1 MTSPV
6 LTTTGTEQ
14 PETATTVKEMGCS
27 HGQRGSSQAWTLPE
41 ETRGGMRARLFV
53 DSLKGM
59 WSRSPMNEVSEAVN
73 VAYNALKRLDLSLFH
88 VINGWCGTSVL
99 DYAAWFAQGNNFFK
113 GGIVMAAYWWFWFTP
128 GERDDCRR
136 KIVSAL
142 LGMISS
148 LVIARALASSLPF
161 RVRPLYAAGIDYRP
175 HSPPGLHEVSGLNL
189 EDWSSFPSD
198 HAAVFFALAYGLLCL
213 SRPIGILTMLFAA
226 IWVSL
231 VRVYLGI
238 HYPSEVIAGGAIGVT
253 CAYTTG
259 RMGSQKIS
267 VPILR
272 FEQKFPQVFYAAMF
286 LITFEI
292 SILFEDIRKIMQ
304 GSLLVLHALR
314 FESVDLVGALAGAV
328 GVVVLFSLIIFLSAG
343 LLRRRN

>member
-1 MTSPV
+1 MPTTPTSDAVSPGTAGYLRMTSPV

-198 HAAVFFALAYGLLCL
+198 HAAVFFCVGIWFVVSISPNRYFDHAFCRDLGKLSPRL
-213 SRPIGILTMLFAA
+213 SRDSLSIGGDR
-226 IWVSL
+226 WWCN
-231 VRVYLGI
+231 RGN
-238 HYPSEVIAGGAIGVT
+238 
-253 CAYTTG
+253 
-259 RMGSQKIS
+259 
-267 VPILR
+267 LR
-272 FEQKFPQVFYAAMF
+272 LYHRANGQPKN
-286 LITFEI
+286 
-292 SILFEDIRKIMQ
+292 IR
-304 GSLLVLHALR
+304 SHFTV
-314 FESVDLVGALAGAV
+314 
-328 GVVVLFSLIIFLSAG
+328 
-343 LLRRRN
+343 